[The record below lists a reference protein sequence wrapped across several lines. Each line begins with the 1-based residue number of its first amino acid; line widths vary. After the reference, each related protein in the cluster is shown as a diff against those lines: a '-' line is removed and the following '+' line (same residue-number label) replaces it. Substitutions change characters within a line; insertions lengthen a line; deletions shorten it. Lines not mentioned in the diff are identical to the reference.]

1 MLSVVILDCSTLD
14 PSSLMVILG
23 HGDVTFQMVQGQYVQ
38 TRVTSKMSKN
48 FKRYSALFDCFPSRS
63 YRNVQ

>member
-38 TRVTSKMSKN
+38 TRVTSKM